1 MGNQTTED
9 IYAFIERYIEEYG
22 IPPSQRDIA
31 KGCYLANS
39 AVIRHL
45 DRLEA
50 WGRIQRIPGKS
61 RGIRLIKK

>member
-1 MGNQTTED
+1 MGNTTTED
-9 IYAFIERYIEEYG
+9 IYVFIERYIEEHG
-22 IPPSQRDIA
+22 LPPSQREIA

-45 DRLEA
+45 DKLEA
-50 WGRIQRIPGKS
+50 MGRIELIPGKA